1 MARTKQTARKSTAQ
15 KVPRKQLVAQKIA
28 RKTAPVTTGVKKPHR
43 FRPGTVA
50 LREIR
55 KYQKSTDL
63 LIRKLPFQRLGKTF
77 FLYSSLI
84 GSRVQARIEIPELCS
99 FGPPGS
105 RRGLPRFTLR
115 GHQPVCHPRQE
126 SHHHDQGPSI
136 GQKNQRRQILI
147 CDPLRFEICQLLI
160 NSNCCFGSLSDSPSN
175 NILIFIS

>member
-63 LIRKLPFQRLGKTF
+63 LIRKLPFQRLGTR
-77 FLYSSLI
+77 LAYSV
-84 GSRVQARIEIPELCS
+84 RELAHE
-99 FGPPGS
+99 FK
-105 RRGLPRFTLR
+105 
-115 GHQPVCHPRQE
+115 QE
-126 SHHHDQGPSI
+126 
-136 GQKNQRRQILI
+136 
-147 CDPLRFEICQLLI
+147 LRFQSSAVLALQEAAEAYLVSLFEDTNLCAIHARRVTIMTKDLQLARRI
-160 NSNCCFGSLSDSPSN
+160 RGDRF
-175 NILIFIS
+175 